1 MGQPEPVLPFFRL
14 RMPFEPVLA
23 LSGRARIW
31 FSRAFLPW
39 AIMLLAA
46 ISYYAG
52 SQIGFLLTPKYT
64 PISTFWPPNA
74 IVLAILLLTP
84 SRIWWVIM
92 LAVLPAH
99 LLIQLKTGIPL
110 ATSLTWFAGNTGE
123 ALLGAA
129 LTRHFARH
137 RPLFRSLRGVV
148 VFLTFG
154 ILLPTFV
161 TSFLDAG
168 GVRLTGLGRD
178 FWGLWATR
186 LTSNVVS
193 DLTIVPIIVIVGL
206 SGISWLREIRLA
218 RYFEA
223 AALVFALVATSL
235 LVFGR
240 EGSASSIPLICLP
253 LLPLVW
259 AAVRFGCGG
268 LSVSMLGVALI
279 SLWNT
284 VHGRGPLGA
293 QGALDGVLA
302 VRVLL
307 IVFCVPLML
316 SAALLAERLG
326 NEVRL
331 KTTRNDLIRAHEQES
346 HRIARELHTDIAGR
360 LTLVS
365 LGVDQFRTKSDVAPS
380 LDRLYGEIQRVWTE
394 TLELSHAVYPFTVEY
409 LGLENALKKLCY
421 DTGAHSGVNVSFS
434 AESVP
439 SSLSVEASRR
449 LFRLAKKAL
458 DNIIQYSH
466 ATRATVELRGSGGR
480 VFLRIAAP
488 GVDINAHR
496 AEGIGLRWM
505 CEQVL
510 SLEGTF
516 EITGAPQAGT
526 LIEASV
532 PIQVSS

>member
-1 MGQPEPVLPFFRL
+1 MGQPEPVLPFFGL
-14 RMPFEPVLA
+14 RMSFEPVLA
-23 LSGRARIW
+23 LSGRALIW
-31 FSRAFLPW
+31 FSRASLPW
-39 AIMLLAA
+39 AIVLLAA

-84 SRIWWVIM
+84 CRIWWVIM

-110 ATSLTWFAGNTGE
+110 ATSLSWFLGNAGE

-129 LTRHFARH
+129 LTRFFVRD

-223 AALVFALVATSL
+223 AALLFALVAASL

-316 SAALLAERLG
+316 VG
-326 NEVRL
+326 GV
-331 KTTRNDLIRAHEQES
+331 TRGTARQRSQIENDAKRSDPRA
-346 HRIARELHTDIAGR
+346 
-360 LTLVS
+360 
-365 LGVDQFRTKSDVAPS
+365 
-380 LDRLYGEIQRVWTE
+380 
-394 TLELSHAVYPFTVEY
+394 
-409 LGLENALKKLCY
+409 
-421 DTGAHSGVNVSFS
+421 
-434 AESVP
+434 
-439 SSLSVEASRR
+439 
-449 LFRLAKKAL
+449 
-458 DNIIQYSH
+458 
-466 ATRATVELRGSGGR
+466 
-480 VFLRIAAP
+480 
-488 GVDINAHR
+488 
-496 AEGIGLRWM
+496 
-505 CEQVL
+505 
-510 SLEGTF
+510 
-516 EITGAPQAGT
+516 
-526 LIEASV
+526 
-532 PIQVSS
+532 